1 MKALRKTIPV
11 IVREL
16 VYSMYFTGSKL
27 CSSSGVKYDIQFGK
41 FFRGVSS
48 ENPPT
53 PNASI
58 TFKVKCSST
67 RINLCQPRIRFLQ

>member
-27 CSSSGVKYDIQFGK
+27 CSSGVKYDIQFGK
-41 FFRGVSS
+41 FSEVSS

-58 TFKVKCSST
+58 TF
-67 RINLCQPRIRFLQ
+67 R